1 MIRHGMKIFVQRFLI
16 FRLSPLVNSPLL
28 LVEALAWTASPE
40 FLRRDQGSS
49 SFSLGEQ
56 ALVLVPALGQTAPD
70 ERLRQEE
77 SDPGP
82 ALRQREASSWALRVR
97 AQSARCL

>member
-56 ALVLVPALGQTAPD
+56 ALVLESVLLD
-70 ERLRQEE
+70 ELLPQEE
-77 SDPGP
+77 PAVP
-82 ALRQREASSWALRVR
+82 ALRQ
-97 AQSARCL
+97 

>member
-1 MIRHGMKIFVQRFLI
+1 MKIFVQRFLI

-56 ALVLVPALGQTAPD
+56 ALVLESVLLDELLPQEEPAVPS
-70 ERLRQEE
+70 LRQ
-77 SDPGP
+77 
-82 ALRQREASSWALRVR
+82 
-97 AQSARCL
+97 